1 MALKGAEAGDMLMIR
16 KIISGGQTGADRAG
30 LDFAIEAGLEHG
42 GYIPSGILSRKPI
55 VPVLKACQRSPKNSK
70 QKFSGRPNAR
80 RLSSNSP
87 AAIKFWPR
95 LLPVLGF
102 G

>member
-1 MALKGAEAGDMLMIR
+1 MGNYLWDLE
-16 KIISGGQTGADRAG
+16 QEADRASAEG
-30 LDFAIEAGLEHG
+30 LPALAEELET
-42 GYIPSGILSRKPI
+42 
-55 VPVLKACQRSPKNSK
+55 
-70 QKFSGRPNAR
+70 KFSGRPNAR